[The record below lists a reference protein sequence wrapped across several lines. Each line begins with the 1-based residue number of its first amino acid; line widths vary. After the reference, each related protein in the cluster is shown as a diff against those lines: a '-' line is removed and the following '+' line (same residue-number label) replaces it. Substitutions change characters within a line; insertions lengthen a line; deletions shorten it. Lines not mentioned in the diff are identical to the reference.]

1 MVLVSD
7 VLDHIGWIY
16 SPLNLANVNIKK
28 IKIAKGVFNNQHF
41 HAVYIMC
48 MQPLPDS
55 SQTFTGL

>member
-1 MVLVSD
+1 M
-7 VLDHIGWIY
+7 IEIIY
-16 SPLNLANVNIKK
+16 GSLIPRQVYNIIFKLYLEG
-28 IKIAKGVFNNQHF
+28 IYLFNNQHF